1 MKLLFNENIYRDVL
15 TEAVSQ
21 LLLERN
27 DKTFYEYFIHQYLSR
42 FGGTRGKLPD
52 CTSEELIKYAD
63 RGIKLAY
70 KWASQKNYTRNIIHF
85 IKHFQRNL
93 LPKLTINEHGLIYIE
108 RQMRFF
114 KDYNFNKMSYKSVGE
129 CWSWQ
134 HNNSSAYCFDHDVND
149 KVKTIVLHGYIHPK
163 DVDWV
168 ETLYINIYHMS
179 NETELRT
186 ASGAKVELTNIT
198 CEGKLIELNQS
209 ILVNAEPVKYYHDY
223 NNNDMGLINNISLSD
238 NLSIKSLLDKGCNI
252 LDIVDN
258 TALNKDWY
266 IITHNNKNNL
276 YNQTENK
283 VLFGDITDENTWPKY
298 DIITFISYRN
308 RVLLRYNNKLN
319 IYDLEKRD
327 VIIGEL
333 NNINTWAND
342 IKLIRNCCIILQDRF
357 YNIYDLQLN
366 KMIFNVWLST
376 VKDIHNGKLIIG
388 IHHYNGIYF
397 KENIYDINTNKV
409 LYGNINNPET
419 WFDEMTLPTTKNN
432 PYSLIR
438 VGQKWNYW
446 FYWSN
451 SLIYGDINNPETWF
465 DWITDIYILNNNYKN
480 MYIKLFK
487 NNKKT
492 IYNLVNKKI
501 TYGDIDDPETWFD
514 RIDSPTNNLWFRVK
528 NNELWNYFNPVR
540 GLLLNQWV
548 SQEEIKQINPDK
560 YIQDNKQLAEM
571 VNRLVRNYRKY

>member
-1 MKLLFNENIYRDVL
+1 
-15 TEAVSQ
+15 
-21 LLLERN
+21 
-27 DKTFYEYFIHQYLSR
+27 
-42 FGGTRGKLPD
+42 
-52 CTSEELIKYAD
+52 
-63 RGIKLAY
+63 
-70 KWASQKNYTRNIIHF
+70 
-85 IKHFQRNL
+85 
-93 LPKLTINEHGLIYIE
+93 
-108 RQMRFF
+108 
-114 KDYNFNKMSYKSVGE
+114 
-129 CWSWQ
+129 
-134 HNNSSAYCFDHDVND
+134 
-149 KVKTIVLHGYIHPK
+149 
-163 DVDWV
+163 
-168 ETLYINIYHMS
+168 
-179 NETELRT
+179 
-186 ASGAKVELTNIT
+186 
-198 CEGKLIELNQS
+198 
-209 ILVNAEPVKYYHDY
+209 
-223 NNNDMGLINNISLSD
+223 
-238 NLSIKSLLDKGCNI
+238 
-252 LDIVDN
+252 
-258 TALNKDWY
+258 
-266 IITHNNKNNL
+266 
-276 YNQTENK
+276 
-283 VLFGDITDENTWPKY
+283 
-298 DIITFISYRN
+298 
-308 RVLLRYNNKLN
+308 
-319 IYDLEKRD
+319 
-327 VIIGEL
+327 
-333 NNINTWAND
+333 
-342 IKLIRNCCIILQDRF
+342 
-357 YNIYDLQLN
+357 
-366 KMIFNVWLST
+366 

-409 LYGNINNPET
+409 LYGDINNPET